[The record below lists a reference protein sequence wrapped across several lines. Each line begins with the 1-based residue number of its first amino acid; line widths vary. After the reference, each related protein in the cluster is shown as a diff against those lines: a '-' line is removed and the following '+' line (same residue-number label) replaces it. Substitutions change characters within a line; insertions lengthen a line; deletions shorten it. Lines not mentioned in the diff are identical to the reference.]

1 MTAAPTRPAA
11 AHAGLGSVTP
21 REVVSARG
29 RIRYIEV
36 SPHDAPA
43 RLTVRVMDDEGAVD
57 CVFLGRRVIAG
68 LEPGAVVCVE
78 GRVAEGDAVPVIY
91 NPRYELCQ
99 G

>member
-1 MTAAPTRPAA
+1 MTATSERPDHRLAA
-11 AHAGLGSVTP
+11 LQP
-21 REVVSARG
+21 RRVVSAKG

-43 RLTVRVMDDEGAVD
+43 RLTVRVADEEGAVD

-68 LEPGAVVCVE
+68 LEPGAIVRVE
-78 GRVAEGDAVPVIY
+78 GRVAEGDAVPVIF

-99 G
+99 A